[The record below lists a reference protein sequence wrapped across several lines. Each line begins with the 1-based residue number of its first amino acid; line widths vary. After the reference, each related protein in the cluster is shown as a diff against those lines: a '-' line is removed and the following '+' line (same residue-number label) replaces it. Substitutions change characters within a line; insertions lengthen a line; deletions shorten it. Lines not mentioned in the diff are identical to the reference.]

1 MSSSPA
7 VVSAE
12 ISIPADRIIKELKRS
27 AHPGFYGQTE
37 VRLALTEDALQGVSL
52 VIVHNR
58 TVRASDKPAS
68 VGAMEKDTE
77 RERTVE
83 KVVGDVA
90 KSLRLRLSA
99 IKIVSNFADG
109 VCNDCKVVDEQ
120 TVTVV

>member
-7 VVSAE
+7 VSAE
-12 ISIPADRIIKELKRS
+12 ISIPAERIIQELKRS

-37 VRLALTEDALQGVSL
+37 VRLGLTEDALQGVAL
-52 VIVHNR
+52 VIVHKR
-58 TVRASDKPAS
+58 TVRASDQPS
-68 VGAMEKDTE
+68 RVGAAEKETE
-77 RERTVE
+77 RERSVQ

-99 IKIVSNFADG
+99 IKIVGNFTDG
-109 VCNDCKVVDEQ
+109 MCNSCDVVDEQ

>member
-12 ISIPADRIIKELKRS
+12 ISIPADRILKEIKRS

-37 VRLALTEDALQGVSL
+37 VRLALTEDALKGVSII
-52 VIVHNR
+52 IVHNR
-58 TVRASDKPAS
+58 TVRSSDKPAS
-68 VGAMEKDTE
+68 VAATEKETE

-83 KVVGDVA
+83 KIVGDVT

>member
-1 MSSSPA
+1 MSSSLA
-7 VVSAE
+7 AVSAE

-37 VRLALTEDALQGVSL
+37 VRLALTEDALQGVSI

-58 TVRASDKPAS
+58 TVRSSDKPAS
-68 VGAMEKDTE
+68 MGVTEKETE
-77 RERTVE
+77 RERSVE
-83 KVVGDVA
+83 KVVGDVTR
-90 KSLRLRLSA
+90 SLRLRLSA

>member
-12 ISIPADRIIKELKRS
+12 LSIPAERIIKEIKRS

-37 VRLALTEDALQGVSL
+37 VRLALTEDALKGVSI

-58 TVRASDKPAS
+58 TVRSSDKPAS
-68 VGAMEKDTE
+68 VGATEKETE

-83 KVVGDVA
+83 KIVGDVA

-109 VCNDCKVVDEQ
+109 VCSDCKVVDEQ

>member
-12 ISIPADRIIKELKRS
+12 LSIPAERIIKEIKRS

-37 VRLALTEDALQGVSL
+37 VRLALTEDALKGVSI

-58 TVRASDKPAS
+58 TVRSSDKPAS
-68 VGAMEKDTE
+68 VGATEKETE

-83 KVVGDVA
+83 KVVGDVT